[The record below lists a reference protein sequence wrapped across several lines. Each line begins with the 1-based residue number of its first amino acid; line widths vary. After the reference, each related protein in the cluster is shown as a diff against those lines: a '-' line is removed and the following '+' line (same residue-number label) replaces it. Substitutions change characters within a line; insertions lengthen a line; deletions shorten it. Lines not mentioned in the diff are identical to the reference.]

1 MGDMGNFL
9 GSPIIMLV
17 VIFALFYFLIILPQ
31 KRKQREMKDMLE
43 SLKKGDKVITQG
55 GIVGTISSITDEEV
69 QLKVSE
75 NVKITFLK
83 NAILAKKPDQTQNK
97 QS

>member
-1 MGDMGNFL
+1 MDLL
-9 GSPIIMLV
+9 GSPILMLV
-17 VIFALFYFLIILPQ
+17 IIFALFYFLIILPQ
-31 KRKQREMKDMLE
+31 KKKQKEMKDMLE

-55 GIVGTISSITDEEV
+55 GIVGTIASLTDEEI

-83 NAILAKKPDQTQNK
+83 NAILAKKPDIK
-97 QS
+97 

>member
-1 MGDMGNFL
+1 MMETGNFL

-17 VIFALFYFLIILPQ
+17 IIFALFYFLIILPQ
-31 KRKQREMKDMLE
+31 KKKQREMKNMLE

-55 GIVGTISSITDEEV
+55 GIVGTISSITDDEI

-83 NAILAKKPDQTQNK
+83 NAILAKKPEETQNK
-97 QS
+97 